1 MAEGD
6 RVAGTGQEILRDP
19 EKEKKDNKEAAF
31 GKKMRSEGCFFYYV
45 ISSACAAGRGNLD
58 STAGQS
64 HRLKRWVAILK

>member
-31 GKKMRSEGCFFYYV
+31 GKKMRSEGCFFYYYILYSFGV
-45 ISSACAAGRGNLD
+45 CGRPRRP
-58 STAGQS
+58 GQHS
-64 HRLKRWVAILK
+64 RTES